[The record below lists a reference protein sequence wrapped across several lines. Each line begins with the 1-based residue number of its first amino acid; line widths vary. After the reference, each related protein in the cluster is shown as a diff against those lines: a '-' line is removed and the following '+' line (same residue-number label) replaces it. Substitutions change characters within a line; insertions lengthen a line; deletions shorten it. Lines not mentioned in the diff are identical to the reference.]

1 MAGSAPVQTSMDR
14 LRESIPPLRQAH
26 QGAVHGLHVV
36 KSTGDQARSV
46 VTKMLALVEEF
57 DSVLGNL
64 KAGSTEVAQASTA
77 VDASR
82 QIVESGDTDLASQFV
97 PTLVELRDGLKEIAG
112 DYLVAGQKAGIGIAN
127 LKDAA
132 KRLGEGAEG
141 VAENAEKLKTG
152 VGTTADQLKAA
163 INAKA
168 AALGHIIG
176 Q

>member
-1 MAGSAPVQTSMDR
+1 MAGSAPVQTSMER
-14 LRESIPPLRQAH
+14 LNESIPPLRRAH
-26 QGAVHGLHVV
+26 QGAIHGLHVV
-36 KSTGDQARSV
+36 KSTGDQAKSV

-57 DSVLGNL
+57 DAVLGNL

-82 QIVESGDTDLASQFV
+82 QIVESGDADLARQFV

-112 DYLVAGQKAGIGIAN
+112 DYLVAGQKAGLGIN
-127 LKDAA
+127 SLKEAA
-132 KRLGEGAEG
+132 ERLGSGAEG
-141 VAENAEKLKTG
+141 VADNAEKLKTG

-163 INAKA
+163 IRAKA
-168 AALGHIIG
+168 GELERIVP